1 MALLRN
7 IAGIEIYE
15 GQTVGVVPT
24 TTQQPPALFNSII
37 KLVNADGSAATGA
50 AAAASDP
57 VVMAVKAG
65 INLLPPGDL
74 KRWLSANPVK
84 FWTMVIQL
92 FTGRKYTTGEYRLGE
107 RFIDQVLHTNGPD
120 TVKSY
125 KDVPDNVV
133 PQAQLMFTI
142 LFGVRITTD
151 EDLWALSSGSS
162 AYYARPDKMDIP
174 PEAVERAVYLA
185 QRYYPSSSFNIAEW
199 NLDYFSQFPL
209 AAPIPDPLTFGKL
222 YSGPLPGGGTA
233 TNGVINVNAETPL
246 SSLQQSP
253 TGISTPGSNKGLL
266 LLAALFVGGGLYYA
280 HKRKMI

>member
-7 IAGIEIYE
+7 IAGIELYE
-15 GQTVGVVPT
+15 GQTVGVVPA
-24 TTQQPPALFNSII
+24 TTQQPPALFNSIL
-37 KLVNADGSAATGA
+37 KLVNADGSAASGA

-57 VVMAVKAG
+57 IVMAVKAG
-65 INLLPPGDL
+65 INLMPPGDL

-133 PQAQLMFTI
+133 PQAQLLFTI

-174 PEAVERAVYLA
+174 PQAVERAVYLA

-199 NLDYFSQFPL
+199 NLDYFSEYPL
-209 AAPIPDPLTFGKL
+209 AAPIPDPVTFGKL

-253 TGISTPGSNKGLL
+253 TVPGSGSNNTGLVVVGVGLL
-266 LLAALFVGGGLYYA
+266 AVGAYYA
-280 HKRKMI
+280 HKNKMI